1 MFLHSE
7 SFQHGHNIPARYA
20 FGKLGTDGPFALGDN
35 VSPSL
40 AWGEEPVGSKSF
52 AVVCIDNDVPS
63 RGDDVNQSGR
73 VVPADLPR
81 VAFTHWLLVDLPA
94 NLHELAEGACGQG
107 VVARGKQHPPGPD
120 GSRQGLNDFTAWFQG
135 DAEMGG
141 DYFGY
146 DGPCP
151 PWNDSIVHHYTFN
164 LYALSEV
171 RLDLPE
177 RFGLAEFRRACVG
190 QVLAEAMLTGTYSIN
205 PAVPT

>member
-20 FGKLGTDGPFALGDN
+20 FGKLGTDGPFAFGDN

-40 AWGEEPVGSKSF
+40 AWGDEPVGSKSF

-63 RGDDVNQSGR
+63 CGDDVNQSGR

-107 VVARGKQHPPGPD
+107 VVARGKQAPPGPG

-135 DAEMGG
+135 DTENCGKSPGRHAAHHPFMVRPAPPDSYCRCPSTPPRPVHDPHRHAEIR
-141 DYFGY
+141 
-146 DGPCP
+146 PAR
-151 PWNDSIVHHYTFN
+151 N
-164 LYALSEV
+164 A
-171 RLDLPE
+171 
-177 RFGLAEFRRACVG
+177 RA
-190 QVLAEAMLTGTYSIN
+190 N
-205 PAVPT
+205 PAVPHSARID